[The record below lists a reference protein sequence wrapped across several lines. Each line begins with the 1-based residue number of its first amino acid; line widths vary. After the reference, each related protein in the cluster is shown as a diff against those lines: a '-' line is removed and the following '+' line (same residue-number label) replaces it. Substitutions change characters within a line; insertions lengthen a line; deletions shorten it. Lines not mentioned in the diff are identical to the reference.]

1 MSKPENQSTQG
12 EIQRGSFA
20 REPEMERR
28 WDSWRGRSRAKAWME
43 LEAGR
48 ESGAGLLQDLSE

>member
-1 MSKPENQSTQG
+1 MSKPEDQSTQG

-20 REPEMERR
+20 RESEMERKQG
-28 WDSWRGRSRAKAWME
+28 SQRGRSRAKAWME

-48 ESGAGLLQDLSE
+48 ESGAGLLQSF

>member
-1 MSKPENQSTQG
+1 MSKPENQSTRG

-20 REPEMERR
+20 RESEMEWKRGSR
-28 WDSWRGRSRAKAWME
+28 RGRSRAKAWME
-43 LEAGR
+43 LEAGM